1 MLWSSLGFILA
12 GGGRIS
18 RLPPPSSCVLYMR
31 TRSQADTVAITEPW
45 AARVDSVLIITPFCR
60 ILTVNICPDSS
71 FFCTVTDTGNMGD
84 ETSKVAVPDPSMVL
98 ILPPFVIDPC
108 HEPEYSITT
117 CIGATPT
124 VVGVAVLVTVA
135 VFVGVVVVIS
145 VAVFIGVAVFVG
157 AAVLMVVTDLSTVEF
172 TVVDDVQPAI
182 DIPMI
187 TSPIN
192 TKTEK
197 GFMTP

>member
-1 MLWSSLGFILA
+1 VTEGKPTAPFQLL
-12 GGGRIS
+12 
-18 RLPPPSSCVLYMR
+18 LYKR

-45 AARVDSVLIITPFCR
+45 AARVDSVLMITPFCR

-84 ETSKVAVPDPSMVL
+84 EISKVAVPDPSIVL
-98 ILPPFVIDPC
+98 ILSPFVIDPC
-108 HEPEYSITT
+108 HVPEYSITT

-124 VVGVAVLVTVA
+124 VVDVAVLVAVAVGVAVLVC
-135 VFVGVVVVIS
+135 VI
-145 VAVFIGVAVFVG
+145 VFIGVAVFVG
-157 AAVLMVVTDLSTVEF
+157 AAVLMVVADLSTVEF

-192 TKTEK
+192 TKTEN